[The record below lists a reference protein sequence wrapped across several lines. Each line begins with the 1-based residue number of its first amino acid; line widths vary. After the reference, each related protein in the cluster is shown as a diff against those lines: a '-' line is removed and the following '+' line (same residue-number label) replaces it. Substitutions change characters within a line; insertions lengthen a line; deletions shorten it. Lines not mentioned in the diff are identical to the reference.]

1 MIRMR
6 LVYITCLCESPT
18 GPPSIWSCASYAQM
32 RIKVEGPR
40 LWPEYSPDYYAVL
53 FNDPDGIRLEV
64 MNHLKRRKLVRKV
77 WNELEGFANPLD
89 RLTRRPA
96 AR

>member
-1 MIRMR
+1 
-6 LVYITCLCESPT
+6 
-18 GPPSIWSCASYAQM
+18 M

-40 LWPEYSPDYYAVL
+40 LWPEYSPDYYAVF

-64 MNHLKRRKLVRKV
+64 MNYLKRRKLVRKV

-89 RLTRRPA
+89 RLMRRRAKRP
-96 AR
+96 R

>member
-1 MIRMR
+1 MSLRVADR
-6 LVYITCLCESPT
+6 AGVDQVARKLRAL
-18 GPPSIWSCASYAQM
+18 

-40 LWPEYSPDYYAVL
+40 LWPEYSPDYYAVF

-64 MNHLKRRKLVRKV
+64 MNYLKRRKLVRRA
-77 WNELEGFANPLD
+77 WNELEGFINPLD
-89 RLTRRPA
+89 RLMRRRAPR